1 MKEVMQEINKFREER
16 DWNQYHTPR
25 NLATSIIIEAGE
37 LMETFQWQDEPKD
50 MTNVKEEIADVL
62 IYTMML
68 ADDLDLDLETII
80 REKIAKN
87 ALKYPLEK

>member
-1 MKEVMQEINKFREER
+1 MKEVMQEINKFREDR

-37 LMETFQWQDEPKD
+37 LMENFQWQDEPKD
-50 MTNVKEEIADVL
+50 MVNVKEEIADVL

>member
-1 MKEVMQEINKFREER
+1 MKDVMKEINQFREER

-25 NLATSIIIEAGE
+25 NLATSIVIEASE
-37 LMETFQWQDEPKD
+37 LLENFQWQDEPKD

-68 ADDLDLDLETII
+68 ANDLDLELETII
-80 REKIAKN
+80 REKIVKN
-87 ALKYPLEK
+87 AIKYPLEK

>member
-37 LMETFQWQDEPKD
+37 LMENFQWQDEPKD